1 MVGELELAVEVV
13 EIVKDSG
20 ASAADPERSRPVL
33 ARSRWKAAAVGASSR
48 MREIKPATAA
58 VGVVEVVTVVAVDT
72 ERRRATQTRMSAIG
86 ESE

>member
-20 ASAADPERSRPVL
+20 ASAADPERSR
-33 ARSRWKAAAVGASSR
+33 SMWKAAAVGASSR

-86 ESE
+86 ESVE